1 MSNIEAFLKKYN
13 QFSKFDNLFNT
24 SGKFFIQDY
33 KGIATKEGESD
44 FLKFSISLLSFA
56 NSYSVKSIKQ
66 TFDDDMFFNELNE
79 KGHTLYILAKAE
91 FNGIKFIVKATSEHK
106 YHNEFYIVE
115 QDMN

>member
-44 FLKFSISLLSFA
+44 FLKFALSLMSFA
-56 NSYSVKSIKQ
+56 NSYSAKSIKQ
-66 TFDDDMFFNELNE
+66 IMDDDTFFNELNE

-91 FNGIKFIVKATSEHK
+91 FNGVKFIVKATSENK
-106 YHNEFYIVE
+106 YHNEFYIIE
-115 QDMN
+115 QEVN